1 MPKKITMDAI
11 ADKLGI
17 SKNTVSL
24 ALRGLPGI
32 SDNTRRTIEEAA
44 KSMGY
49 QYKSNSKSAATRNLC
64 LVISKSTRDSIGF
77 FSFIQLGIEDEA
89 KKNNFNTIIH
99 YYDEKDE
106 VFEIPNCI
114 RDGMIS
120 GIITLGRISHKTI
133 NSIITYNLPVVMV
146 DNYFDD
152 LVMDCILTDNQCGGY
167 LATEHLIKS
176 GHTKIG
182 FLGNIYASVSFYDR
196 YQGYLKAMK
205 EYNIEIDPH
214 VSIID
219 MKLENVAAE
228 EIVALTEAI
237 REKGSLPTAFFCC
250 NDAEAIVII
259 KVLTGMGI
267 SFPEDISIVGFDDIE
282 AAKSITPELT
292 TMRVRKELMGKR
304 AVSKL
309 IEKLND
315 KENLIEKILLSA
327 NLISRRSVKDYN
339 KQI

>member
-11 ADKLGI
+11 AEKLGI

-32 SDNTRRTIEEAA
+32 SENTRRTIEEAA

-49 QYKSNSKSAATRNLC
+49 HYKSNNKSTATRNLC

-77 FSFIQLGIEDEA
+77 FSFIQLGIEGEA
-89 KKNNFNTIIH
+89 KKNNINTIIH

-114 RDGMIS
+114 KDGMIS

-133 NSIITYNLPVVMV
+133 NTIVTCSLPVVMV

-167 LATEHLIKS
+167 LAAEHLIKA

-205 EYNIEIDPH
+205 EYNIKVNPDFS
-214 VSIID
+214 VID
-219 MKLENVAAE
+219 MKLENAAGDE
-228 EIVALTEAI
+228 MAEMIDSI
-237 REKGSLPTAFFCC
+237 RVKGGLPTAFFCC

-267 SFPEDISIVGFDDIE
+267 QVPDEISIVGFDDIE
-282 AAKSITPELT
+282 TSKSITPELT
-292 TMRVRKELMGKR
+292 TMRVRKELMGRR

-309 IEKLND
+309 IEKLKD
-315 KENLIEKILLSA
+315 EESFPEKILLSA
-327 NLISRRSVKDYN
+327 TLVSRESVRFNN
-339 KQI
+339 K